1 MKAAARKATAKSKP
15 KVVKA
20 KVVKAKVVKK
30 PVQAKPTAKL
40 ASDEKKLRAHV
51 AELCANARPAAR
63 QVALLPDAERRAALI
78 AAAEALAAAADD
90 IRTANA
96 RDVAQAEKDGLS
108 AAMIDRLRLDG
119 KRLDGVIKDL
129 RDVATLPDPV
139 GQVLEERTIAQGIQA
154 QKVSVP
160 IGVVA
165 IIFESRPNVTID
177 AASLCLRAGNACIL
191 RGGKEAVHSNR
202 ALAVAFRTGLQNAG
216 VNPDAVQLVQ
226 EQDRALIPLLL
237 SRDDAL
243 DLVVP
248 RGGEALIQAVV
259 ACSKVPVIKH
269 DKGVC
274 SIYVHTHADQ
284 EMALKLI
291 LNAKTQRP
299 GVCNAIENVIVDRA
313 IAEQFLPRLAGVLAG
328 AKVEVHAD
336 SAAKKLM
343 PGAKA
348 ATDADWSTEYL
359 ALILVVKVVAD
370 LDEAIAFTEKYGSH
384 HSDSI
389 ITRDPAAAEQYL
401 AQVDSACVYHN
412 ASTRFTD
419 GGQFGFGAEVGIST
433 NRVHARGPMGI
444 RELCTYKW
452 ICRGNGQAR

>member
-1 MKAAARKATAKSKP
+1 MKAAVRSRTSA
-15 KVVKA
+15 VKA
-20 KVVKAKVVKK
+20 KAKVKAKPAPRKK
-30 PVQAKPTAKL
+30 PTKAKPAAKP
-40 ASDEKKLRAHV
+40 AADDTRLRTHV
-51 AELCANARPAAR
+51 ADLCTRARPAAR
-63 QVALLPDAERRAALI
+63 QVALLPDAERRTALI
-78 AAAEALAAAADD
+78 AAAEAIAADAD
-90 IRTANA
+90 AIRAANA
-96 RDVAQAEKDGLS
+96 KDLAQAERDGLS
-108 AAMIDRLRLDG
+108 AALIDRLRLDG

-139 GQVLEERTIAQGIQA
+139 GQVLEERTIAQGIRA
-154 QKVSVP
+154 QKLSVP

-202 ALAVAFRTGLQNAG
+202 ALATAFRAGLADAG
-216 VNPDAVQLVQ
+216 VDPDAVQLVQ

-237 SRDDAL
+237 SRDDAI

-274 SIYVHTHADQ
+274 SIYVHNDADQ
-284 EMALKLI
+284 GMALKLI
-291 LNAKTQRP
+291 INAKAQRP
-299 GVCNAIENVIVDRA
+299 GVCNAIENVVVDRA
-313 IAEQFLPRLAGVLAG
+313 IAAEFLPRLATALAE
-328 AKVEVHAD
+328 AKVEVRAD
-336 SAAKKLM
+336 PAARKHM

-348 ATDADWSTEYL
+348 ASEADWSTEYL
-359 ALILVVKVVAD
+359 ALILAVKVVAD
-370 LDEAIAFTEKYGSH
+370 LDEAIAFTERYGSH

-389 ITRDPAAAEQYL
+389 ITRDTAAAERYL

-433 NRVHARGPMGI
+433 NRLHARGPMGLRELTTYKYRVEGSGQI
-444 RELCTYKW
+444 RE
-452 ICRGNGQAR
+452 

>member
-1 MKAAARKATAKSKP
+1 MKSAARSTKSVAKAKA
-15 KVVKA
+15 VKA
-20 KVVKAKVVKK
+20 KAVVKITQKTAKT
-30 PVQAKPTAKL
+30 KPTAKPTSND
-40 ASDEKKLRAHV
+40 AKLRAHV
-51 AELCANARPAAR
+51 ADLCARALPAKR
-63 QVALLPDAERRAALI
+63 QVALLPDSARRLALM
-78 AAAEALAAAADD
+78 AAADALAANADA
-90 IRTANA
+90 IRAANA
-96 RDVAQAEKDGLS
+96 KDVAQAERDGQ
-108 AAMIDRLRLDG
+108 APAMIDRLRLDG
-119 KRLDGVIKDL
+119 KRLDSVIADL
-129 RDVATLPDPV
+129 RDVATLADPV
-139 GQVLEERTIAQGIQA
+139 GVVLEERTIAQGIKTKKIA
-154 QKVSVP
+154 VP

-177 AASLCLRAGNACIL
+177 AASLCLRSGNACIL
-191 RGGKEAVHSNR
+191 RGGKEALHSNR
-202 ALAVAFRTGLQNAG
+202 ALATAFRAGLVNAG
-216 VNPDAVQLVQ
+216 INPDAVQLVQ

-243 DLVVP
+243 DLVIP

-291 LNAKTQRP
+291 LNAKVQRP
-299 GVCNAIENVIVDRA
+299 GVCNSIENVLVDRA
-313 IAEQFLPRLAGVLAG
+313 IAAQFLPRLAGTLAG
-328 AKVEVHAD
+328 AKVEARAD
-336 SAAKKLM
+336 AEAKKLM

-348 ATDADWSTEYL
+348 ATEADWSTEYL
-359 ALILVVKVVAD
+359 ALILAVKVVAD
-370 LDEAIAFTEKYGSH
+370 LDEAIRFTEKYGSH

-389 ITRDPAAAEQYL
+389 ITHDTAAAERYL
-401 AQVDSACVYHN
+401 AEIDSACVYHN

-452 ICRGNGQAR
+452 VCRGSGQAR

>member
-1 MKAAARKATAKSKP
+1 MNAAARTAKPAKKS

-20 KVVKAKVVKK
+20 VKPVKKKITKTPAKTASVKK
-30 PVQAKPTAKL
+30 PADDRA
-40 ASDEKKLRAHV
+40 LRAHV
-51 AELCANARPAAR
+51 ADLCARALPAKR
-63 QVALLPDAERRAALI
+63 QVALLPDSARRLG
-78 AAAEALAAAADD
+78 LMAAADALAD
-90 IRTANA
+90 NADAIRAANA
-96 RDVAQAEKDGLS
+96 KDVAQAERDGL
-108 AAMIDRLRLDG
+108 APAMIERLRLDG
-119 KRLDGVIKDL
+119 KRLDRVIADL
-129 RDVATLPDPV
+129 RDVATLADPV
-139 GQVLEERTIAQGIQA
+139 GVVLEERTIAQGIKA
-154 QKVSVP
+154 KKIAVP

-177 AASLCLRAGNACIL
+177 AASLCLRSGNACIL
-191 RGGKEAVHSNR
+191 RGGKEALHSNR
-202 ALAVAFRTGLQNAG
+202 ALATAFRAGLVNAG
-216 VNPDAVQLVQ
+216 INPDAVQLVQ

-243 DLVVP
+243 DLAIP

-291 LNAKTQRP
+291 LNAKVQRP
-299 GVCNAIENVIVDRA
+299 GVCNSIENVLVDRA
-313 IAEQFLPRLAGVLAG
+313 IAAQFLPRLASTLAG
-328 AKVEVHAD
+328 AKVEARAD
-336 SAAKKLM
+336 AEAKKLM
-343 PGAKA
+343 PGAKL

-359 ALILVVKVVAD
+359 DLILAVKVVAN
-370 LDEAIAFTEKYGSH
+370 LDEAISFTEKYGSH

-389 ITRDPAAAEQYL
+389 ITHDTAAAERYL

-452 ICRGNGQAR
+452 VCRGNGQAR

>member
-1 MKAAARKATAKSKP
+1 MKAAARTTKSAAKTKA
-15 KVVKA
+15 
-20 KVVKAKVVKK
+20 VKAKVVKK
-30 PVQAKPTAKL
+30 TMKAKPTAKP
-40 ASDEKKLRAHV
+40 ASNVKKLSAHV

-63 QVALLPDAERRAALI
+63 QVALLPDAERRTALI
-78 AAAEALAAAADD
+78 AAAEALAAASDA
-90 IRTANA
+90 IRAANA
-96 RDVAQAEKDGLS
+96 QDVAQAEKDGLS

-119 KRLDGVIKDL
+119 KRLDSVIKDL

-139 GQVLEERTIAQGIQA
+139 GQVLEERTIAQGIKA
-154 QKVSVP
+154 QKISVP

-202 ALAVAFRTGLQNAG
+202 ALATAFRTGLKNAG

-274 SIYVHTHADQ
+274 SIYVHTHGDQ

-299 GVCNAIENVIVDRA
+299 GVCNAIENVVVDRA
-313 IAEQFLPRLAGVLAG
+313 IAAQFLPRLAGVLAG
-328 AKVEVHAD
+328 AKVEVRAD
-336 SAAKKLM
+336 AEAKKLM
-343 PGAKA
+343 PGATA
-348 ATDADWSTEYL
+348 ASDADWSTEYL
-359 ALILVVKVVAD
+359 ALILAVKVVAG

>member
-1 MKAAARKATAKSKP
+1 MKSAARSTKSVAKAKA
-15 KVVKA
+15 VKA
-20 KVVKAKVVKK
+20 KAVVKITQKTAK
-30 PVQAKPTAKL
+30 AKPTAKPTSND
-40 ASDEKKLRAHV
+40 AKLRAHV
-51 AELCANARPAAR
+51 ADLCARALPAKR
-63 QVALLPDAERRAALI
+63 QVALLPDSARRLALM
-78 AAAEALAAAADD
+78 AAADALAANADA
-90 IRTANA
+90 IRAANA
-96 RDVAQAEKDGLS
+96 KDVAQAERDGQ
-108 AAMIDRLRLDG
+108 APAMIDRLRLDG
-119 KRLDGVIKDL
+119 KRLDSVIADL
-129 RDVATLPDPV
+129 RDVATLADPV
-139 GQVLEERTIAQGIQA
+139 GVVLEERTIAQGIKTKKIA
-154 QKVSVP
+154 VP

-177 AASLCLRAGNACIL
+177 AASLCLRSGNACIL
-191 RGGKEAVHSNR
+191 RGGKEALHSNR
-202 ALAVAFRTGLQNAG
+202 ALATAFRAGLVNAG
-216 VNPDAVQLVQ
+216 INPDAVQLVQ

-243 DLVVP
+243 DLVIP

-291 LNAKTQRP
+291 LNAKVQRP
-299 GVCNAIENVIVDRA
+299 GVCNSIENVLVDRA
-313 IAEQFLPRLAGVLAG
+313 IAAQFLPRLAGTLAG
-328 AKVEVHAD
+328 AKVEARAD
-336 SAAKKLM
+336 AEAKKLM

-348 ATDADWSTEYL
+348 ATEADWSTEYL
-359 ALILVVKVVAD
+359 ALILAVKVVAD
-370 LDEAIAFTEKYGSH
+370 LDEATPFTEKYGSH

-389 ITRDPAAAEQYL
+389 ITHDTAAAERYL
-401 AQVDSACVYHN
+401 AEIDSACVYHN

-452 ICRGNGQAR
+452 VCRGSGQAR